1 MLSNGFVQ
9 VGLDAIVAF
18 TGFGHCAY
26 IYYNFLS
33 FGVFPL
39 RGKVTRYIS
48 HLNLESNPNLIYN
61 RKLIQNTNFVIC
73 HRTKF
78 VRLTG
83 HAR

>member
-18 TGFGHCAY
+18 TGSGY
-26 IYYNFLS
+26 IYWDFLS

-39 RGKVTRYIS
+39 RGKVTRYIF
-48 HLNLESNPNLIYN
+48 HLNFKSNPNLIYN